1 MKRKTSRAATWI
13 LNICLLKVTP
23 AQYSVYDFDPVVV
36 TGCLNEIQLSA
47 SPKHVLVIDQQTIQS
62 TRIESLDQLLQK
74 IVGLDVRSQ
83 GPLNIQSDISIRG
96 AGAEQ
101 TLILI
106 DGVKISDP
114 QTAHHNLDIPLNP
127 ENIKQIEIIKGGASK
142 QYGST
147 AYAGVINFITRK
159 VDKPEVSIEIA
170 GGDNSYYHAASS
182 LAFQKD
188 NFYSHLTAK
197 IQHSDGYRYNT
208 DYDNLILFFK
218 NTYQNSVGRVLFSTG
233 YRKKDFG
240 ANQFYYVNYQNQ
252 REDTETFFMNINGF
266 FNRPN
271 GSFTAGLSG
280 RRHADH
286 YLLDFSNPSFYEN
299 NHFTN
304 TIHLNLK
311 RTFQATR
318 RTHNIALDG
327 TVEAIQSNNLG
338 SHQRQNIRIVYEYQ
352 WRPNNRLALQLGSS
366 ANFYSEWKGVVV
378 PGIDC
383 QYRFLPTLVW
393 HGSINSAYRI
403 PTFTEF
409 YYHSPANRG
418 NPDLKPEK
426 AWTMEQNI
434 LWKNGARSAQF
445 GIFIRDGKAQIDWV
459 RENTAEPWQVK
470 NITRIVNS
478 GIETTLSFPMKS
490 IFINSVSL
498 SYCYTY
504 TDKHNAHYESK
515 YLLSS
520 LTHQLILDFH
530 PFDILGIQQ
539 NWNLRFEDRL
549 NHQENTVIDVHIT
562 KNLRHFTFSLSITNL
577 LNSRYADYSGI
588 PMPGRWITFG
598 LKYKLIYE

>member
-1 MKRKTSRAATWI
+1 MKRKIPISTIWI
-13 LNICLLKVTP
+13 LNICLLRGIF
-23 AQYSVYDFDPVVV
+23 AQNYVWDFDPVVI
-36 TGCLNEIQLSA
+36 TGSLNEIPLSA
-47 SPKHVLVIDQQTIQS
+47 SPKHILVIDQQTIQS

-74 IVGLDVRSQ
+74 ILGVDVRSQ

-106 DGVKISDP
+106 DGLKMSDP
-114 QTAHHNLDIPLNP
+114 QTAHHNFTLPLNP
-127 ENIKQIEIIKGGASK
+127 ENIEQIEIIRGSASR

-159 VDKPEVSIEIA
+159 VVKPELSVEIA
-170 GGDNSYYHAASS
+170 GGDNTYFHTASS

-188 NFYSHLTAK
+188 NFSSQLTTK

-218 NTYQNSVGRVLFSTG
+218 TTCQKSIGKVHFSTG
-233 YRKKDFG
+233 YRKKEFG
-240 ANQFYYVNYQNQ
+240 ANQFYYVRYQNQ
-252 REDTETFFMNINGF
+252 REETETFFMNLNGF

-271 GSFTAGLSG
+271 GLFSAGFSG
-280 RRHADH
+280 RYHNDH
-286 YLLDFSNPSFYEN
+286 YLLDFTNPSFYAN

-304 TIHLNLK
+304 TFHVNLK
-311 RTFQATR
+311 RTFQSKR
-318 RTHNIALDG
+318 RSHNIALDG

-338 SHQRQNIRIVYEYQ
+338 SHQRQNVGIVYEYQ
-352 WRPNNRLALQLGSS
+352 WHPNNRLALQLGSS

-383 QYRFLPTLVW
+383 QYRFLPNLVW
-393 HGSINSAYRI
+393 QGSIGRGFRI
-403 PTFTEF
+403 PTFTEL
-409 YYHSPANRG
+409 YYHSPANKG

-426 AWTMEQNI
+426 AWTVEQNI
-434 LWKNGARSAQF
+434 LWKNGARLVQF

-459 RENTAEPWQVK
+459 RKNAAEPWQVK
-470 NITRIVNS
+470 NIARIVNS
-478 GIETTLSFPMKS
+478 GIETALSFPMKS

-504 TDKHNAHYESK
+504 TDKRNTYYESK

-520 LTHQLILDFH
+520 LIHQFILDFH

-539 NWNLRFEDRL
+539 IWTFRLEDRL
-549 NHQENTVIDVHIT
+549 NQRVNTLVDVY
-562 KNLRHFTFSLSITNL
+562 FTRNILDFTLSLSVTNL
-577 LNSRYADYSGI
+577 LDSQYTGYSGV

-598 LKYKLIYE
+598 LKYKIIYE

>member
-1 MKRKTSRAATWI
+1 MKRKTSRAAAWI

-47 SPKHVLVIDQQTIQS
+47 SPKHVVVINQNTIQS
-62 TRIESLDQLLQK
+62 ARIESLDQLLQK
-74 IVGLDVRSQ
+74 IVGLDIRSQ

-127 ENIKQIEIIKGGASK
+127 ENIKQVEIIKGGASK

-159 VDKPEVSIEIA
+159 VEKPEVSIEIA

-233 YRKKDFG
+233 YRKKEFG
-240 ANQFYYVNYQNQ
+240 ANRFYYVNYQNQ
-252 REDTETFFMNINGF
+252 REDTETFFMNLNGF

-280 RRHADH
+280 RYHSDH
-286 YLLDFSNPSFYEN
+286 YLLDFTNPSFYEN
-299 NHFTN
+299 NHFTR
-304 TIHLNLK
+304 TFQINLK
-311 RTFQATR
+311 RTIQAKR
-318 RTHNIALDG
+318 RTHNIALEG
-327 TVEAIQSNNLG
+327 TAEAIKSNNLG
-338 SHQRQNIRIVYEYQ
+338 SHQRQNIGIVYEYQ
-352 WRPNNRLALQLGSS
+352 WQPNNRLALQLGSS
-366 ANFYSEWKGVVV
+366 ANFYSEWKGMVV

-393 HGSINSAYRI
+393 HGSISRAYRI
-403 PTFTEF
+403 PTFTEL
-409 YYHSPANRG
+409 YYHSPANQG

-426 AWTMEQNI
+426 AWSMEHNFT
-434 LWKNGARSAQF
+434 LKNRDRLCQF
-445 GIFIRDGKAQIDWV
+445 GVFIRDGKKQIDWV
-459 RENTAEPWQVK
+459 KKNDTDPWQAK
-470 NITRIVNS
+470 NISKILCS
-478 GIETTLSFPMKS
+478 GFETTLEFPMKS
-490 IFINSVSL
+490 VYINSVSL
-498 SYCYTY
+498 SYCYTH
-504 TDKHNAHYESK
+504 TDKSNINHESK

-520 LTHQLILDFH
+520 LKHQFILALLPLEF
-530 PFDILGIQQ
+530 LGIQQ

-549 NHQENTVIDVHIT
+549 NHQENTVIDVHLT

-598 LKYKLIYE
+598 LKYKIIYE